1 VSSWGAAS
9 VGLAKRWE
17 VNMVAKNARAVLG
30 KENELLDDMVRS
42 ASEFAKKATDDQ
54 LSADN
59 LKSWEVDLRGYR
71 DYNEQLI
78 QMSDAEFDK
87 SMREEIDL
95 LESVRDSIKA
105 NGDTARYWRNKFDD
119 DIKLMKR
126 LL

>member
-1 VSSWGAAS
+1 
-9 VGLAKRWE
+9 
-17 VNMVAKNARAVLG
+17 
-30 KENELLDDMVRS
+30 MVRS

-78 QMSDAEFDK
+78 KMSDAEFDK
-87 SMREEIDL
+87 SMREEIEL
-95 LESVRDSIKA
+95 LESVRDSIKH

>member
-1 VSSWGAAS
+1 
-9 VGLAKRWE
+9 
-17 VNMVAKNARAVLG
+17 MVAKNARAVLG
-30 KENELLDDMVRS
+30 KENELLDDMMRS

-59 LKSWEVDLRGYR
+59 LKSWELDLRGYR

-87 SMREEIDL
+87 SMREEIEL
-95 LESVRDSIKA
+95 LGSVRDSIKGD
-105 NGDTARYWRNKFDD
+105 GDTARYWRNKFDG